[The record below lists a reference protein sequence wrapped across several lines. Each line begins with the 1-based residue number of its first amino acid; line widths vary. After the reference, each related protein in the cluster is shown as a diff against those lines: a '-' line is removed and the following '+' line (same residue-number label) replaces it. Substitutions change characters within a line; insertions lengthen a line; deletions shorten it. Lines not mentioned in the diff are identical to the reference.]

1 MLTVA
6 LGALALATSQP
17 LPAVTVDRA
26 WTEQCGLSTCG
37 YLMVT
42 VENRAS
48 RAIRI
53 MNVECTL
60 FADDQPVDQRT
71 GQAHDVAPGERVH
84 RRISMHRPAP
94 FQAVSCRAGAIIWD

>member
-6 LGALALATSQP
+6 FASIALATAQAS
-17 LPAVTVDRA
+17 PAVTVDRA

-37 YLMVT
+37 YVMVT

-48 RAIRI
+48 RLIRI

-60 FADDQPVDQRT
+60 LAEDQPADQRT
-71 GQAHDVAPGERVH
+71 GQAHDIAPGERVN
-84 RRISMHRPAP
+84 RRISMHRPAR
-94 FQAVSCRAGAIIWD
+94 FDAVRCRSGAIIWG